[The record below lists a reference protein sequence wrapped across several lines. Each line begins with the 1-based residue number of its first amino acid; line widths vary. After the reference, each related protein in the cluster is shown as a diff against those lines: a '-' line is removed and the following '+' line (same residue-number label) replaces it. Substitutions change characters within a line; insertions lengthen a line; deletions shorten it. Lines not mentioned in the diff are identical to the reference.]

1 MYMKRSDLDLV
12 YRSIDSSLISGEQIQ
27 LDTALR
33 NDPDLRAE
41 YERLVWLRSL
51 VEEQN
56 SPSFREGFSNRVMN
70 RLSLAPMSTTVLE
83 FQDLLAFM
91 FRRVAVVASVAVI
104 LLLTYNLTSS
114 GNVSLPASLG
124 LSEEQYPE
132 DLYDARIALE
142 TEGTL

>member
-1 MYMKRSDLDLV
+1 MKRSDLDLV

-70 RLSLAPMSTTVLE
+70 RLSLAPMSTTVLD

>member
-1 MYMKRSDLDLV
+1 MKRSDLDLV

-91 FRRVAVVASVAVI
+91 FRRVAVAAAVAVI

>member
-1 MYMKRSDLDLV
+1 MKRYDLDLV
-12 YRSIDSSLISGEQIQ
+12 YRSIDSSLISGEQIR

-56 SPSFREGFSNRVMN
+56 SPSFSEGFSNRVMN
-70 RLSLAPMSTTVLE
+70 RLSLEPMSTTVSE

-91 FRRVAVVASVAVI
+91 FRRVAVVASFAVI

-124 LSEEQYPE
+124 LSEELYPE

>member
-1 MYMKRSDLDLV
+1 MKRSDLDLV

-83 FQDLLAFM
+83 L
-91 FRRVAVVASVAVI
+91 
-104 LLLTYNLTSS
+104 
-114 GNVSLPASLG
+114 SL
-124 LSEEQYPE
+124 
-132 DLYDARIALE
+132 IHI
-142 TEGTL
+142 

>member
-1 MYMKRSDLDLV
+1 M
-12 YRSIDSSLISGEQIQ
+12 ISGEQIQ

>member
-1 MYMKRSDLDLV
+1 MKRSDLDLV
-12 YRSIDSSLISGEQIQ
+12 YRSIDSSLISGEQIR

-56 SPSFREGFSNRVMN
+56 SPSFSEGFSNRVMN
-70 RLSLAPMSTTVLE
+70 RLSLEPMSTTVSE

-91 FRRVAVVASVAVI
+91 FRRVAVVASVVVI

-114 GNVSLPASLG
+114 GIVSLPASLG
-124 LSEEQYPE
+124 LSEELYPE

>member
-1 MYMKRSDLDLV
+1 MKRSDLDLV

-91 FRRVAVVASVAVI
+91 FRRVAVVASGAVI
-104 LLLTYNLTSS
+104 LLLSYNLTSS

>member
-1 MYMKRSDLDLV
+1 MKRSDLDLV

-56 SPSFREGFSNRVMN
+56 SPSIREGFSNRVMN

>member
-1 MYMKRSDLDLV
+1 MKRSDLDLV